1 MDFEMNNSF
10 STQDNDNSEISFYDN
25 CDYSSEEKIFHGII
39 NILDLLIKKNKDLK
53 NYLKIV
59 KKQEKSIFSSKSIP
73 EISLQDYLK
82 RIISYS
88 QIENNTLITSLIY
101 IDRLCQKTKL
111 ILTPYN
117 MHRIIFTSIL
127 LSLKYNEDTL
137 YSFSFYSKIAGVNVK
152 ELKSLESEF
161 IKLIDFS
168 LYVEAEQFEKYKQY
182 LLDCYEKL

>member
-1 MDFEMNNSF
+1 MDFEMNTSF
-10 STQDNDNSEISFYDN
+10 STQDNDNSSISCYSI
-25 CDYSSEEKIFHGII
+25 CDYSSEGKIVDGII
-39 NILDLLIKKNKDLK
+39 DILNLLVEQNKGLK
-53 NYLKIV
+53 NYLKLV
-59 KKQEKSIFSSKSIP
+59 KKQEKSIFSMKSIP
-73 EISLQDYLK
+73 TISLKDYLE
-82 RIISYS
+82 RVISYS
-88 QIENNTLITSLIY
+88 KIENNTLITSLIY
-101 IDRLCQKTKL
+101 IDRLCQKTNL